1 MKSLIKIAKKFR
13 INYFKGSEKNKIKR
27 WYDCAKKFKLKY
39 FHTIDADDPFFDPLA
54 VIKSLEL
61 LKSYDLILPS
71 KFSRNGGAS
80 EGYSFKFSSIKIF
93 IIAFLTLNL

>member
-1 MKSLIKIAKKFR
+1 MQKNFELIILKDPR
-13 INYFKGSEKNKIKR
+13 KIKSR

-71 KFSRNGGAS
+71 KFSRNGGLV
-80 EGYSFKFSSIKIF
+80 KV
-93 IIAFLTLNL
+93 TLLSLFYKKSL